1 MFIFGVVVGKKLHVR
16 TLELHHH
23 VSQKHANNSSDWFAF
38 FQVRNL
44 CYMVTRRERIK
55 HSLCNL
61 QEKIFALQIQ
71 LLEKD
76 LDGGMETLHNYLSCF
91 SFDVL
96 ICRFRLIAKAGNA
109 TKVRRI

>member
-1 MFIFGVVVGKKLHVR
+1 M
-16 TLELHHH
+16 
-23 VSQKHANNSSDWFAF
+23 
-38 FQVRNL
+38 

-76 LDGGMETLHNYLSCF
+76 LVGGMETLHNRRLCF
-91 SFDVL
+91 SFDIL
-96 ICRFRLIAKAGNA
+96 ICRF
-109 TKVRRI
+109 

>member
-1 MFIFGVVVGKKLHVR
+1 MA
-16 TLELHHH
+16 TLSHLYNINEYLRRVFNSIVSPCIVLHH
-23 VSQKHANNSSDWFAF
+23 VLQKHANNFSDWCVF

-76 LDGGMETLHNYLSCF
+76 LDGGMETLHNSLLCF
-91 SFDVL
+91 PFDIL
-96 ICRFRLIAKAGNA
+96 ICRF
-109 TKVRRI
+109 